1 MLNSQGGFRAQEY
14 RNIDPIIGVLLSKG
28 KATLH
33 DLRTIY
39 DYEDALDMWG
49 VVAVDAI
56 NEQRAYK
63 HAEREA
69 KKK

>member
-1 MLNSQGGFRAQEY
+1 M
-14 RNIDPIIGVLLSKG
+14 GVLISKG

-33 DLRTIY
+33 ELRTIY
-39 DYEDALDMWG
+39 NYEDALNLWE

-69 KKK
+69 TKK